1 VHPAARGRLYILYA
15 ALAWSTA
22 GVLQRQLGVG
32 VATQLVG
39 RAFFATLTLVV
50 FVAVTE
56 RGRAVAA
63 FRGMGLAELG
73 FAICMGGSSAT
84 FIVALNHTTVAN
96 VLLFQAVSPFVAAL
110 LAWALLH
117 EHVGRH
123 TLVAMAIALAGVA
136 AMVGGPGGAS
146 LGVAIAC
153 AMSVMFAVGLVLAR
167 HRADISMGPATCLA
181 QLGIVV
187 VVAPFSHPG
196 TVGAHDLSYLIGL
209 GIGQIGLG
217 LVFLALGARLIPA
230 AEVALISLLEVVLGP
245 LWVWLADGE
254 RPATA
259 TLVGGAVVV
268 VAVAIQATARETVPR
283 RTVPCQTAGPVR
295 KDVGMEITEHG
306 PV

>member
-1 VHPAARGRLYILYA
+1 VTPAARGRLYILYA

-22 GVLQRQLGVG
+22 GVLQRELGVD
-32 VATQLVG
+32 VATQLLG
-39 RAFFATLTLVV
+39 RASFATLTLIV

-56 RGRAVAA
+56 RGRSVSA
-63 FRGMGLAELG
+63 FVRMGWAELG
-73 FAICMGGSSAT
+73 FAVCMGGSSAA

-110 LAWALLH
+110 LAWVLLH
-117 EHVGRH
+117 EHVGRR
-123 TLVAMAIALAGVA
+123 TVVAMAIALVGVA
-136 AMVGGPGGAS
+136 AMVGGPGGAT
-146 LGVAIAC
+146 LGVAIAGG
-153 AMSVMFAVGLVLAR
+153 MSVLFAVGLVFAR

-187 VVAPFSHPG
+187 LAAPFSRPG
-196 TVGAHDLSYLIGL
+196 TVGAHDLAYLIGL
-209 GIGQIGLG
+209 GVGQIGLG

-268 VAVAIQATARETVPR
+268 VAVAIQATAGNATVPR
-283 RTVPCQTAGPVR
+283 RASRRLR